1 MSQKVKGTWMVLD
14 TQKDWIDKKAGELGV
29 DKSLIVRRALAY
41 YEKEGI
47 KRDKLIKKIAEGE
60 V

>member
-1 MSQKVKGTWMVLD
+1 MVLD